1 MKKQMHIL
9 EGFIILIIILI
20 CGLFTIKMIYEI
32 KHEQVDTNY
41 IWNIK
46 FENIKVTE
54 GSTKGNVSL
63 KDNNL
68 KMDVTLKKE
77 NEFYE
82 FTFDVVNS
90 GALNATLSEYN
101 LKTHNPK
108 DILKYKV
115 TYLDG
120 TEIKE
125 NDILNAKDKKTIKV
139 RIEYPAQKTKI
150 YDELKL
156 TLNLKLTYNSIT

>member
-32 KHEQVDTNY
+32 KHESVDTKY
-41 IWNIK
+41 IWDIDFANV
-46 FENIKVTE
+46 KVTE
-54 GSTKGNVSL
+54 GSTKGNVTL
-63 KDNNL
+63 KDNTL

-82 FTFDVVNS
+82 FSFDVINNGS
-90 GALNATLSEYN
+90 LDAELSEYN

-108 DILKYKV
+108 DILKYTV

-120 TEIKE
+120 SEIKE
-125 NDILNAKDKKTIKV
+125 KDVLNSKSKKTIKV
-139 RIEYPAQKTKI
+139 RIEYPHQETKV
-150 YDELKL
+150 YEELKL
-156 TLNLKLTYNSIT
+156 TLNLKLTYNSIS